1 MQRPRAPNRVAPPS
15 ISAIIPAFNEE
26 KTVGEIVSKTLR
38 YVDEVI
44 VIDEGS
50 TDDTGAKAAE
60 AGARVIR
67 NEENADILKSL
78 KVGFESA
85 VDDVIVTLDA
95 DGQHDPDE
103 IPLLLGPI
111 LEEKGDMAL
120 GARAAI
126 PYFSERVIARL
137 TSLRVSVKDAS
148 TGVQSHKGRHRKENG
163 SSRLVCLRNADT
175 GGQGEGSPD
184 RRCSDKREGER
195 RGGEAH
201 SDEAL
206 QTGALRP
213 LRFGSILKRGVALRY
228 IPALRVFPGPS
239 GRTRRCSPYRCR
251 GPALDFRA
259 PRTDRPP
266 Q

>member
-44 VIDEGS
+44 VIDDGS

-67 NEENADILKSL
+67 NEENAGILKSL

-85 VDDVIVTLDA
+85 VGDVIVTLDA

-111 LEEKGDMAL
+111 LQEKGDMVL

-137 TSLRVSVKDAS
+137 TSLRVSVKDAR
-148 TGVQSHKGRHRKENG
+148 TGFRAIKADIARRMDLPG
-163 SSRLVCLRNADT
+163 SCACGTLILEAKARGARIVDVPINVR
-175 GGQGEGSPD
+175 E
-184 RRCSDKREGER
+184 REEGER
-195 RGGEAH
+195 RI
-201 SDEAL
+201 
-206 QTGALRP
+206 QTRHFKQVLYVLYGL
-213 LRFGSILKRGVALRY
+213 VRY
-228 IPALRVFPGPS
+228 
-239 GRTRRCSPYRCR
+239 
-251 GPALDFRA
+251 
-259 PRTDRPP
+259 
-266 Q
+266 